1 MIHNMIC
8 ESLETRMN
16 CENENTDTK
25 CINRILMVKNSLL
38 ELEKKIQLTL
48 FLLKFRVKNEKLLFA
63 VFGMIIDTSV

>member
-25 CINRILMVKNSLL
+25 CINRILMVKSSLL

-48 FLLKFRVKNEKLLFA
+48 FL
-63 VFGMIIDTSV
+63 